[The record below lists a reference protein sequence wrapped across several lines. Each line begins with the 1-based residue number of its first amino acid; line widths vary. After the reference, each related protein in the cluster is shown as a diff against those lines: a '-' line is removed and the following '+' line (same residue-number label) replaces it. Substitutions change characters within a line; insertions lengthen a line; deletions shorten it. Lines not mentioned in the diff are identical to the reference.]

1 LSFKRALTLSR
12 SIFHGR
18 TGSWQDKIN
27 AHKAD
32 YVHASSGMLGCDDC
46 EGAFE
51 GNPRKVASVETSKK
65 LAKTGKRLLRPG
77 PDKA

>member
-1 LSFKRALTLSR
+1 
-12 SIFHGR
+12 
-18 TGSWQDKIN
+18 
-27 AHKAD
+27 
-32 YVHASSGMLGCDDC
+32 MLGCDDC

>member
-1 LSFKRALTLSR
+1 
-12 SIFHGR
+12 
-18 TGSWQDKIN
+18 
-27 AHKAD
+27 
-32 YVHASSGMLGCDDC
+32 MLGCEDC
-46 EGAFE
+46 EGAFA